1 MPTDLLGRDASFWL
15 LTAHMASTFIMLG
28 VILIVQ
34 VVHYPL
40 FAKVGEATYVAYQAD
55 HMRLI
60 TYIVFPAMLVE
71 LVTALALVYAPPIG
85 VPVWLCWVGL
95 ALVGVIWA
103 STVLLQV
110 PIHSTLTAGFDTTVH
125 QRLVATNWVR
135 TVAWLMRG
143 GVVAWM
149 LVLVLRALAR

>member
-1 MPTDLLGRDASFWL
+1 MPADALGRDASFWL

-28 VILIVQ
+28 VILVVQ

-60 TYIVFPAMLVE
+60 TYIVLPAMGIE
-71 LVTALALVYAPPIG
+71 LIT
-85 VPVWLCWVGL
+85 GL
-95 ALVGVIWA
+95 ALVWAPPVGVPAWLCWTGLALIGIIWA
-103 STVLLQV
+103 STGLLQV
-110 PIHSTLTAGFDTTVH
+110 PIHSTLTTGFDAVAH

-135 TVAWLMRG
+135 TVGWVLRSAL
-143 GVVAWM
+143 VAWM

>member
-1 MPTDLLGRDASFWL
+1 MPTDMLGRDASFWL
-15 LTAHMASTFIMLG
+15 MTAHIASTFIMLG

-71 LVTALALVYAPPIG
+71 LLTAIALVFTPPIG
-85 VPVWLCWVGL
+85 VPTWLCWVGL
-95 ALVGVIWA
+95 ALVAVIWA
-103 STVLLQV
+103 STALLQV
-110 PIHSTLTAGFDTTVH
+110 PIHSMLTAGFDATAH
-125 QRLVATNWVR
+125 QRLVATNWIR
-135 TVAWLMRG
+135 TMAWLLRG
-143 GVVAWM
+143 GLVAWM
-149 LVLVLRALAR
+149 LVLVLRTLAR